1 MGTVARLVRKDMVE
15 SSDLTAQ
22 QKRTGLGALLRRP
35 WPISRLDATETGRP
49 ALSADLLP
57 FVGSCRSY
65 TDAMASTNTNSAQQ
79 RHVVVVV
86 QASGA
91 GKTRL
96 AVADGLSTRLV
107 VIVRVYKQT
116 QNFAP
121 GWNTYISLSKH
132 WESVLDV
139 ALDEDRRTVSQF
151 AMAALRL
158 LVGCYVSYVASI
170 IGAIAEDRPAPLR
183 ADDVSARDRREV
195 ALRCL
200 RNGRGDSAVGQ
211 LFLLQLANMTT
222 TVEMSDAS
230 HSSACVRVVAVD
242 FSAVNAFCRDADTRL
257 RGLLWPDADVAI
269 WFDEVDSL
277 FNTPKVFAPFGLF
290 NRHECVPP
298 SQRQDVFYGLVALT
312 GNLLDEFKWLQT
324 LCGSWLE
331 INRRIELP
339 EISPLRGRATAVF
352 HASNIGVADMLSTLR
367 SYLEIDA
374 SCEAALLPIL
384 EILRGR
390 PILFF
395 DDMLYSLWTAL
406 SSQWVLG
413 EQVAIHAASL
423 QIMLIEAAQQGVIR
437 GTSRMSSLVKKLWD
451 PESSVRISARQ
462 STESLCVELYVAA
475 RLSGGRF
482 VLQNDT
488 GGEALQRGLLA
499 LPLQRDN
506 GSVSQ
511 LAGLEVKLDNEPL
524 SRDALLIYGDALVQ
538 EQSEDADPV
547 FALLCD
553 SMSNGRIAGF
563 RFTRSVKG
571 ETLELAFVW
580 HVIRSVLRAN
590 LMPGSAAIASVRGLS
605 LDELLVPLSPRDFEM
620 PARAA
625 SVFVT
630 SLQGLSCANVSGAS
644 PPTHLHL
651 LVDKKTQNC
660 VLYEIEK
667 NAGPDV
673 AFMVVDSDLK
683 LASVVDTQ
691 AKARISASLRDSLRA
706 ASPAWHFL
714 SEPARDAA
722 FRGEPYEPKGE
733 EGAKRKAFENLAA
746 GPCSALFSSAFRIAL
761 SVAGFSPK
769 VAAAISELNRLD
781 EGTRSSPIV
790 LCEPSA
796 AAFGSQLYRKLI
808 ASCVGGPTTSGT
820 TELAFLLPQSA
831 ASVSAGSVVR
841 VAATSALA
849 DVLHIERPR
858 AGAAEAK

>member
-1 MGTVARLVRKDMVE
+1 MGTVARIVRKDIVE
-15 SSDLTAQ
+15 SSDLAAQ
-22 QKRTGLGALLRRP
+22 RKRTGLGALLRRP

-49 ALSADLLP
+49 ALSADLLF
-57 FVGSCRSY
+57 FVGSFRSY
-65 TDAMASTNTNSAQQ
+65 TDAMASMNTNSAQQ
-79 RHVVVVV
+79 RQVVVVV

-96 AVADGLSTRLV
+96 AVADGMSTRLV

-116 QNFAP
+116 QSFAP
-121 GWNTYISLSKH
+121 GWSTYISLSKH

-139 ALDEDRRTVSQF
+139 VASDEDRRRVSQF

-170 IGAIAEDRPAPLR
+170 LSATAEGQPAPLR
-183 ADDVSARDRREV
+183 ADDASARDRREV

-211 LFLLQLANMTT
+211 LFLMQLANMTSA
-222 TVEMSDAS
+222 VEMFTASD
-230 HSSACVRVVAVD
+230 SSTSVRVMAVD

-269 WFDEVDSL
+269 WYDEVGSL
-277 FNTPKVFAPFGLF
+277 FKTPNVFAPFGLF
-290 NRHECVPP
+290 NRHERVPP

-312 GNLLDEFKWLQT
+312 GNLLDEFRWLQT
-324 LCGSWLE
+324 LCGSWLD
-331 INRRIELP
+331 IKRRIELP

-367 SYLEIDA
+367 SYLEIDTG
-374 SCEAALLPIL
+374 CEAALRPIL
-384 EILRGR
+384 EKLRGR
-390 PILFF
+390 PIFFF
-395 DDMLYSLWTAL
+395 DDMLYALWAAL
-406 SSQWVLG
+406 SSQWVLD
-413 EQVAIHAASL
+413 EQESINAASL
-423 QIMLIEAAQQGVIR
+423 QVLLVKAARQGVIK
-437 GTSRMSSLVKKLWD
+437 GTDRMSSVVEKLWGAQT
-451 PESSVRISARQ
+451 SVRINARQ

-475 RLSGGRF
+475 RMSGGLV
-482 VLQNDT
+482 VLQDDT

-499 LPLQRDN
+499 LPLQQDD
-506 GSVSQ
+506 GSVKPLS
-511 LAGLEVKLDNEPL
+511 GLIVRLDDEPL
-524 SRDALLIYGDALVQ
+524 SHEALLVYGDALVQ
-538 EQSEDADPV
+538 ERSEDADPV

-553 SMSNGRIAGF
+553 SMSYGQIAGF
-563 RFTRSVKG
+563 SFTRSVKG
-571 ETLELAFVW
+571 EALELAFVW

-590 LMPGSAAIASVRGLS
+590 TLQGTAAVRGLS
-605 LDELLVPLSPRDFEM
+605 LDELLVQLSPCNFEM

-630 SLQGLSCANVSGAS
+630 SLQGLSCANVSGVL

-660 VLYEIEK
+660 VLYEIER
-667 NAGPDV
+667 NAGTDV
-673 AFMVVDSDLK
+673 AFMVVDADLNPV
-683 LASVVDTQ
+683 SVVDTQ
-691 AKARISASLRDSLRA
+691 AKARTSASLSDSLRA

-714 SEPARDAA
+714 SEPAREAA

-733 EGAKRKAFENLAA
+733 EGAKRKAFEDLTA
-746 GPCSALFSSAFRIAL
+746 GPFSDLFSSAFRIAL
-761 SVAGFSPK
+761 SVSGFSPK
-769 VAAAISELNRLD
+769 VAAMCNELNRLD

-790 LCEPSA
+790 FCQPSA

-808 ASCVGGPTTSGT
+808 ESCVGGSTTSST

-831 ASVSAGSVVR
+831 ALVSAGKVVR
-841 VAATSALA
+841 AAATNELA
-849 DVLHIERPR
+849 DALRIARPQ
-858 AGAAEAK
+858 AVVEEAT